1 MFTNLALRMLA
12 TWHGFEARTRDE
24 DGQTLAEYG
33 LILSVV
39 AVAVIVTGVTLFRNA
54 IVGSFNQATPCLS
67 GSC

>member
-1 MFTNLALRMLA
+1 MVTNVALRMLTSLNSLLQRA
-12 TWHGFEARTRDE
+12 KDE

-39 AVAVIVTGVTLFRNA
+39 AVAVIVLAVVAFRDQISTAFNSA
-54 IVGSFNQATPCLS
+54 INCLD